1 MGHGAVVRPCRSRLL
16 PAASTFAAGCVPRLE
31 NWLTAGLSTPTSL
44 PALRALPAAQ
54 VVLGYIH
61 PGEEPGEGLEVS
73 EGEESS
79 AGESCSSEEEH
90 EEEEKEARGQWQ
102 AGVCDDRGSGR
113 PDDPGPSAGALL
125 AAVGG
130 PAQGAGQ
137 EGGAKQQAD
146 PKALLEAQQGSSR
159 LPGEPRAAARQA
171 AAAAAAG
178 EAPPPARPGTGTA
191 SNSQGPLG
199 SKAAGLS
206 HAAGPAEPSFP
217 RQKRGS
223 TSAAEAGPA
232 KGAGLSGAWRL
243 VARGGCMCDAVP
255 YRRVQRLH
263 ARSVTQGRLPQPGA
277 SEAPPAKHAVCLIGP
292 ARSNQWQLTSL
303 PPADAEG
310 KRAGGPAALARPTL
324 QQAGTSRLT
333 LRFADPALEGRFSR
347 WYSGSLWKVSN
358 KHGGPC
364 VCQGGCGVGGWSTR
378 CAAGGRRTMPGGA
391 FLRIMLRALRA
402 LRPLPAAAAPC
413 PWAPMPRVASARRLR
428 FPGPFCNKLNKC
440 RARHAAMLAVLP
452 AAAGCGIHGPDAALP
467 RAALRFQHW
476 LVSLVPPASLLLSR
490 RLGLA
495 TWSYLLPLPALP
507 AGLGCCQRAQGAHRL
522 GGCCGEYGHLCL
534 LPGGGQLFSFG

>member
-1 MGHGAVVRPCRSRLL
+1 M
-16 PAASTFAAGCVPRLE
+16 GCVPRLE
-31 NWLTAGLSTPTSL
+31 DWLSAGPSAPTSL
-44 PALRALPAAQ
+44 PALHALPAAQ

-61 PGEEPGEGLEVS
+61 PGEEPGEGLEGS
-73 EGEESS
+73 EEEEEAS
-79 AGESCSSEEEH
+79 AGESCSSEEEQ
-90 EEEEKEARGQWQ
+90 EEEEKEASGQWQ

-130 PAQGAGQ
+130 PAQGPGR

-171 AAAAAAG
+171 AAVAAAG
-178 EAPPPARPGTGTA
+178 EAPRPARPVPGAA
-191 SNSQGPLG
+191 SNSQVPLG

-206 HAAGPAEPSFP
+206 HAAGPAEPPSP

-232 KGAGLSGAWRL
+232 KGAGLSGACRL
-243 VARGGCMCDAVP
+243 VAWGGCMCGAVP

-277 SEAPPAKHAVCLIGP
+277 SEAPPAKHAVCLTGP

-303 PPADAEG
+303 PPADAES

-347 WYSGSLWKVSN
+347 WYSGSLWKVRN

-364 VCQGGCGVGGWSTR
+364 VCLGGCGVGGWSTR
-378 CAAGGRRTMPGGA
+378 CAAGGRRTMHRGCIPA
-391 FLRIMLRALRA
+391 NHATPAARATPA
-402 LRPLPAAAAPC
+402 AHATPAAAAPC

-428 FPGPFCNKLNKC
+428 FLGPLCNKL
-440 RARHAAMLAVLP
+440 
-452 AAAGCGIHGPDAALP
+452 II
-467 RAALRFQHW
+467 
-476 LVSLVPPASLLLSR
+476 
-490 RLGLA
+490 
-495 TWSYLLPLPALP
+495 
-507 AGLGCCQRAQGAHRL
+507 
-522 GGCCGEYGHLCL
+522 
-534 LPGGGQLFSFG
+534 